1 MTELPPE
8 AAAALEEA
16 ADAGSMDGAAEGQA
30 AAVGSAA
37 KAWLAQR
44 FKGGRNGKSS
54 TTGDA
59 CGEAGALG
67 ALVARAT
74 IRWLR
79 EPQAASSWGV
89 STAAAA
95 NVPPSIIGS
104 GRNVFFPQLAFGG
117 LQLLFCGD
125 FHQVRLYV
133 YSLAQA

>member
-1 MTELPPE
+1 
-8 AAAALEEA
+8 
-16 ADAGSMDGAAEGQA
+16 MDGAAEGQA

-59 CGEAGALG
+59 CGEAAALG

-79 EPQAASSWGV
+79 EPQAASSWV
-89 STAAAA
+89 TTAAAA
-95 NVPPSIIGS
+95 NVSKPSIIGS

>member
-1 MTELPPE
+1 MTELPSE
-8 AAAALEEA
+8 AVAALEEV

-37 KAWLAQR
+37 KAWLAQH

-59 CGEAGALG
+59 CGEAA

-79 EPQAASSWGV
+79 EPEAASSWV
-89 STAAAA
+89 
-95 NVPPSIIGS
+95 
-104 GRNVFFPQLAFGG
+104 
-117 LQLLFCGD
+117 
-125 FHQVRLYV
+125 
-133 YSLAQA
+133 

>member
-1 MTELPPE
+1 M
-8 AAAALEEA
+8 AALEEV
-16 ADAGSMDGAAEGQA
+16 ADAGSMGGAAEGQA

-37 KAWLAQR
+37 KAWLAQH

-59 CGEAGALG
+59 CGEAGAL
-67 ALVARAT
+67 VARAT

-79 EPQAASSWGV
+79 EPQAASSWV
-89 STAAAA
+89 STAAANA
-95 NVPPSIIGS
+95 PPSGS

-125 FHQVRLYV
+125 FHQVWLYL